1 MNKSRKRQTN
11 KRRTKSITK
20 KKKHAPKS
28 NKLLQFLTE
37 NNALK
42 KKHSYAPTFYKDITQ
57 LHSKSPIKSI
67 IGNTKLLCKD
77 DEIYNPKTKKCYP
90 WSSKIAK
97 NIALKNLNSKKKFD
111 INDIVGPKQVLGNC
125 WLNCFFV
132 IYFISDKGH
141 KFFRYLR
148 RAMIKGV
155 NIEGKPIKKNLR
167 RLLFIFNKFIESIIR
182 GQHSKINKQ
191 YALRLDTNVLIKEIY
206 KELPNVNSSF
216 IPNINK
222 GGNVERFY
230 IGLLHYINF
239 STKIRKN
246 NIYNISQ
253 FENLKNKNKEY
264 INKLYNS
271 HIIVLYINDKD
282 NGDFLSNNYFKS
294 KKKPKTIKIKNRTFK
309 LDSAV
314 LIDNNKE
321 HATAYITVNNKE
333 CMFEGYSYSRIVPFK
348 WKNKINNNEKWKT
361 FISSKIEDNYNN
373 FMTGIQYLYYYRD

>member
-1 MNKSRKRQTN
+1 MSKSRKK
-11 KRRTKSITK
+11 KRRYNSITK
-20 KKKHAPKS
+20 KRKYTPKS
-28 NKLLQFLTE
+28 NKFLKFFLTK
-37 NNALK
+37 NKALK
-42 KKHSYAPTFYKDITQ
+42 KEQSYTPSFYKDITK

-67 IGNTKLLCKD
+67 IGNSKLLCKD
-77 DEIYNPKTKKCYP
+77 DEIYNSKMKKCYP

-111 INDIVGPKQVLGNC
+111 IDDIIGPKQVLANC

-132 IYFISDKGH
+132 IYFISDKGN

-155 NIEGKPIKKNLR
+155 NIEGKPIKKNLQ

-182 GQHSKINKQ
+182 GQYSEINKQ
-191 YALRLDTNVLIKEIY
+191 YALKLDTNVLIKEIY

-230 IGLLHYINF
+230 IGLLHYMNF
-239 STKIRKN
+239 STKIRKSE
-246 NIYNISQ
+246 IYTISQ
-253 FENLKNKNKEY
+253 FEDLKKNKEY

-271 HIIVLYINDKD
+271 HIIVLYIRDDDND
-282 NGDFLSNNYFKS
+282 NLLSNNYFKS
-294 KKKPKTIKIKNRTFK
+294 KKKPKTIRIKNRVFK
-309 LDSAV
+309 LDSAL
-314 LIDNNKE
+314 LIDNDKE

-333 CMFEGYSYSRIVPFK
+333 CIFEGYSYSRIVPFK
-348 WKNKINNNEKWKT
+348 WKNKINKNKNWKT
-361 FISSKIEDNYNN
+361 FTSSKIEDNYNN
-373 FMTGIQYLYYYRD
+373 FMKGIQYLYYYRD